1 MGGEGGRQHAEGP
14 VGTLLQESRCEGT
27 RVGAMMAAVGMVKEA
42 WVHEAL
48 VRDELPRHGG
58 D

>member
-1 MGGEGGRQHAEGP
+1 MTGKVRLHAEGP
-14 VGTLLQESRCEGT
+14 DRRLRQESRCEGA
-27 RVGAMMAAVGMVKEA
+27 RAWALMATVGMVKELQI
-42 WVHEAL
+42 HEVV

>member
-1 MGGEGGRQHAEGP
+1 MGKGRLHAEGP
-14 VGTLLQESRCEGT
+14 DGRLLQESGCEGT
-27 RVGAMMAAVGMVKEA
+27 RAWAMMATVGMVKKA
-42 WVHEAL
+42 WIHEAL